1 MFRCYRGAQASP
13 ILLTTSEVR
22 NIVKT
27 TTQKTLKNPYK
38 RDKNITR
45 WLFVLPALIIG
56 VCLLIYPLWSTVLY
70 SFTNKTLIRPTY
82 SFKGLSNYI
91 AVLTD
96 KNFLNAFFTTLVWTF
111 FSLAGQI
118 IVGFTG
124 ALCLNRVKGKISK
137 NIYRICMIIPW
148 AFPSIAIA
156 LTWKWLLNGISGYI
170 PTLLVNMGV
179 TENMLQFLSSSNL
192 VLPTL
197 IFVNIW
203 FGAPMIMVNVF
214 AALQTIPQD
223 QYEAAQIDG
232 ASPLQSFSHITVP
245 HIKVVVGLL
254 IVLRTIWVFNSFD
267 IIYMMTGGGP
277 AGISTT
283 MSIYIYNL
291 GWVNKTVG
299 KASAASI
306 LLLIFLMALC
316 IGYFAVLAKWEKE
329 DE

>member
-1 MFRCYRGAQASP
+1 MK
-13 ILLTTSEVR
+13 IT
-22 NIVKT
+22 ND
-27 TTQKTLKNPYK
+27 KTLMHPYK
-38 RDKNITR
+38 KDRNITR
-45 WLFVLPALIIG
+45 WLFVLPALL
-56 VCLLIYPLWSTVLY
+56 VVLCLLLYPLGSTLLY

-82 SFKGLSNYI
+82 AFKGLANYAAI
-91 AVLTD
+91 LTD
-96 KNFLNAFFTTLVWTF
+96 KNFISAFLTTLMWTF
-111 FSLAGQI
+111 FSLLGQI

-124 ALCLNRVKGKISK
+124 ALCLNRVGNKISK

-170 PTLLVNMGV
+170 PTMLIHLGI
-179 TENMLQFLSSSNL
+179 TENMVQFLSDANL

-223 QYEAAQIDG
+223 QYEAVQIDG
-232 ASPLQSFSHITVP
+232 ASSLQSFVHITVP

-277 AGISTT
+277 AGVSTT
-283 MSIYIYNL
+283 MSIYVYNL

-306 LLLIFLMALC
+306 LLLLFLMALC
-316 IGYFAVLAKWEKE
+316 VAYFAVLAKWEKE
-329 DE
+329 DQ

>member
-1 MFRCYRGAQASP
+1 MK
-13 ILLTTSEVR
+13 IT
-22 NIVKT
+22 ND
-27 TTQKTLKNPYK
+27 KTLMHPYK
-38 RDKNITR
+38 KDRNITR
-45 WLFVLPALIIG
+45 WLFVLPALL
-56 VCLLIYPLWSTVLY
+56 VVLCLLLYPLGSTLLY

-82 SFKGLSNYI
+82 AFKGLANYAAI
-91 AVLTD
+91 LTD
-96 KNFLNAFFTTLVWTF
+96 KNFISAFLTTLMWTF
-111 FSLAGQI
+111 FSLLGQI

-124 ALCLNRVKGKISK
+124 ALCLNRVGNKISK

-170 PTLLVNMGV
+170 PTMLIHLGI
-179 TENMLQFLSSSNL
+179 TENMVQFLSDANL

-232 ASPLQSFSHITVP
+232 ASSLQSFVHITVP

-277 AGISTT
+277 AGVSTT
-283 MSIYIYNL
+283 MSIYVYNL

-306 LLLIFLMALC
+306 LLLLFLMALC
-316 IGYFAVLAKWEKE
+316 VAYFAVLAKWEKE
-329 DE
+329 DQ

>member
-1 MFRCYRGAQASP
+1 MK
-13 ILLTTSEVR
+13 IT
-22 NIVKT
+22 ND
-27 TTQKTLKNPYK
+27 KTLTHPYK
-38 RDKNITR
+38 KDRNITR
-45 WLFVLPALIIG
+45 WLFVLPALL
-56 VCLLIYPLWSTVLY
+56 VVLCLLLYPLGSTLLY

-82 SFKGLSNYI
+82 AFKGLANYAAI
-91 AVLTD
+91 LTD
-96 KNFLNAFFTTLVWTF
+96 KNFISAFLTTLMWTF
-111 FSLAGQI
+111 FSLLGQI

-124 ALCLNRVKGKISK
+124 ALCLNRVGNKISK

-170 PTLLVNMGV
+170 PTMLIHLGI
-179 TENMLQFLSSSNL
+179 TENMVQFLSDANL

-232 ASPLQSFSHITVP
+232 ASSLQSFVHITVP

-277 AGISTT
+277 AGVSTT
-283 MSIYIYNL
+283 MSIYVYNL

-306 LLLIFLMALC
+306 LLLLFLMALC
-316 IGYFAVLAKWEKE
+316 VAYFAVLAKWEKE
-329 DE
+329 DQ